1 MKHCF
6 VGLNKSIDMNRPGGV
21 ETVIRELTVALTRQN
36 NEIVVYVI
44 DPKQKAVDS
53 QRINGVLIEKG
64 NIGYIRT
71 QLLKKTFDV
80 VHFLHTPFND
90 PFFTLQF
97 YFKKRGE
104 AFLTTK
110 FFLTYPIYRKYPF
123 FEKIKYRYLID
134 KGIVF
139 SKRLEIEAKKLT
151 SDLIFLYPPVADIF
165 FDMRNRRKTIDKTR
179 IAFLGRLSSDKGLD
193 MVIRIFRLLNPKH
206 YQMYIGGY
214 FTNSDDEKRYMPHL
228 SVLKN
233 VQLSIV
239 PFSGNRTNSDYPDL
253 SGIDILLLPYQ
264 SLAPTVDFPLLS
276 MEGQVAGCQ
285 VIASNMGALSSLPGH
300 LHLVD
305 NYTSEQAFID
315 YIESI
320 KRIEKT
326 DPPDFSEWTPRSI
339 ALQLSNAITTMKAN

>member
-6 VGLNKSIDMNRPGGV
+6 VGLYKSIDMNRPGGV
-21 ETVIRELTVALTRQN
+21 ETVIRELTKALARGN
-36 NEIVVYVI
+36 NEIVVYII
-44 DPKQKAVDS
+44 DLGQNTVDR
-53 QRINGVLIEKG
+53 QTTNGVLIEKG
-64 NIGYIRT
+64 NIDYIRT
-71 QLLKKTFDV
+71 QLLKKTYDV

-97 YFKKRGE
+97 YFKKRKK

-165 FDMRNRRKTIDKTR
+165 FEMRTRRKAIDKTR
-179 IAFLGRLSSDKGLD
+179 IAFLGRLSNDKGLD
-193 MVIRIFRLLNPKH
+193 MVIRIFRLLNPDH
-206 YQMYIGGY
+206 YQMHIGGY
-214 FTNSDDEKRYMPHL
+214 FTNLDDEKKYMPRL
-228 SVLKN
+228 SALKN

-239 PFSGNRTNSDYPDL
+239 PFAGDVTKSDYPDL
-253 SGIDILLLPYQ
+253 SEIDILLLPYQ
-264 SLAPTVDFPLLS
+264 SLAPTVDFPLLL

-285 VIASNMGALSSLPGH
+285 VIASNIGALSSLPGQ

-305 NYTSEQAFID
+305 NYTSKQAFID
-315 YIESI
+315 SIESI
-320 KRIEKT
+320 KT
-326 DPPDFSEWTPRSI
+326 TNVGSFDFTEWAPRSI
-339 ALQLSNAITTMKAN
+339 ALQLSNAITTMGTK